1 MECHQGPFRQIF
13 PAVQAPDPLPMPQP
27 MVQPHL
33 LHPVGVGLIKFADRS
48 MTWLAIHAKLL
59 LLICPKSHP
68 TKNYRRDVHGLF
80 HTDQLGW
87 KSAIA
92 KIIGITYRG
101 GNVTDLITNYG

>member
-1 MECHQGPFRQIF
+1 
-13 PAVQAPDPLPMPQP
+13 
-27 MVQPHL
+27 
-33 LHPVGVGLIKFADRS
+33 

-87 KSAIA
+87 KSSIA

-101 GNVTDLITNYG
+101 GNVTNLIKNYGQLTMEEISYQSGKSVETES